1 MTKEVVEHW
10 RRRNT
15 EGAKQDFIFI
25 TFLSLTKSPQ
35 KSGNFAHKLVI
46 GSQLVTPIF
55 DDGGPLGGP
64 RLSFANGVWID
75 QSLSLKPSFKEIVN
89 NVYKAASNPVDFQ
102 TKVSTADE
110 VVDLRFLGS
119 KKRF

>member
-1 MTKEVVEHW
+1 M
-10 RRRNT
+10 
-15 EGAKQDFIFI
+15 
-25 TFLSLTKSPQ
+25 KSPQ
-35 KSGNFAHKLVI
+35 KSGNFAQKLVI
-46 GSQLVTPIF
+46 SSQLVTLIF
-55 DDGGPLGGP
+55 AEGGPLGGP

-75 QSLSLKPSFKEIVN
+75 QSLLKPSFKEIVD